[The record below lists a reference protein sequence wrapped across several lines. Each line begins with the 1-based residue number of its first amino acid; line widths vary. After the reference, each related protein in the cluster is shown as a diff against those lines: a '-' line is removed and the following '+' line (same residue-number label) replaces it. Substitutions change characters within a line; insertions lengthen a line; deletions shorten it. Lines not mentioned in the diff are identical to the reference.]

1 MTDAPHLTPVHA
13 GAGRITQ
20 PDGSPRRARR
30 GERMDRADL
39 DQQGRAGR
47 IARVL
52 GRGIPAAGPGER
64 NAAGSSGFR
73 AVASNPVAV
82 HAAVLTGFI
91 AAGIAVTWPRA
102 SYLAGRL
109 PATRDAGSYVW
120 GFWWVA
126 RQVEHFG
133 NPWFTRYIAAPA
145 GAQLGLHA
153 LMPLPGVLMMPVT
166 IAFGP
171 SASYN
176 LLAIAMPGLLCYAM
190 YRVGRLWLPSQAGA
204 IAAGA
209 FFGLSSMLAWRSW
222 YHLKLAAGV
231 LFLPLALE
239 AAVRLIRRPG
249 WRQAVVLGL
258 VVGGA
263 LLTDQEMAV
272 LVLILACVALLPWL
286 LRRPPAGGR
295 PWPAIAARLWPA
307 ALAAGVM
314 LVVASPQIIAII
326 RQTRSGG
333 ATSPPGDLGASYLAY
348 AVQFPRMFELSPR
361 VTAFGVPASSA
372 LIYHGRITDGI
383 PTYGLVLTVLV
394 VLGLLVAWRRRGAWL
409 LALLWLGCA
418 VLALGPVLRIGNH
431 VYVPAAATL
440 NGLRV
445 SDLMPYTWFV
455 HIPVLSGFREPARI
469 LMLGLVPAA
478 LLAGAAVNWLRYHA
492 APVIVVVLALGV
504 LEAGWSGNPRIRS
517 MPTALPAVDR
527 PIAADHS
534 ASLVVDVPY
543 GLRGG
548 TKIIGGRFDP
558 EAQVL
563 ATADGHP
570 RAVGFLSRIPG
581 PTIAVMEKHAFFTRL
596 IATQQGQRSTPAQ
609 LAAARLDARR
619 LGIGW
624 VLVWKWHGRIRP
636 SIRYLHETGFR
647 FDYKADGVKVYRPP
661 ASAARTPVPGRRPPG
676 RLDPGTDPGN
686 FAGHF
691 QGPFR
696 ISRQDLPRCLPTR
709 LARGPP
715 RSCRPVRAAALA
727 TLRSR

>member
-1 MTDAPHLTPVHA
+1 VSL
-13 GAGRITQ
+13 
-20 PDGSPRRARR
+20 
-30 GERMDRADL
+30 
-39 DQQGRAGR
+39 
-47 IARVL
+47 
-52 GRGIPAAGPGER
+52 AGPQQ
-64 NAAGSSGFR
+64 AGTGLADTGPAGPEPAGTGRDGQGASGLARSR
-73 AVASNPVAV
+73 ALARHPVTI
-82 HAAVLTGFI
+82 HLAVLAGFI
-91 AAGIAVTWPRA
+91 GAGIAVSWPRA
-102 SYLAGRL
+102 TYLAGRL
-109 PATRDAGSYVW
+109 PASRDAGSYVW
-120 GFWWVA
+120 GFWWIA
-126 RQVEHFG
+126 HQVEHFG
-133 NPWFTRYIAAPA
+133 NPWFTRYIDAPA

-176 LLAIAMPGLLCYAM
+176 LLAIAMPGLMCYAM

-222 YHLKLAAGV
+222 YHLNLAAGV

-239 AAVRLIRRPG
+239 AAVRLTRRPG
-249 WRQAVVLGL
+249 WRRAVVLGL

-295 PWPAIAARLWPA
+295 PWPAVAARLRPA
-307 ALAAGVM
+307 ALAAGVA
-314 LVVASPQIIAII
+314 VVFASPQIIAVI
-326 RQTRSGG
+326 QLARSGG
-333 ATSPPGDLGASYLAY
+333 ASSPASLLTSSYLGNS
-348 AVQFPRMFELSPR
+348 VIFPRMFELSPR

-372 LIYHGRITDGI
+372 LIYHGRTGDGV

-394 VLGLLVAWRRRGAWL
+394 LLGLLAAWRRRGAWL

-431 VYVPAAATL
+431 IFTPVAGTL

-492 APVIVVVLALGV
+492 APVIVVVVALGV
-504 LEAGWSGNPRIRS
+504 LEAGWSGNPGVGS

-548 TKIIGGRFDP
+548 TDAYGNQFDP

-570 RAVGFLSRIPG
+570 RAVGFLSRVPA
-581 PTIAVMEKHAFFTRL
+581 PTVAATKKHAFFAQL
-596 IATQQGQRSTPAQ
+596 IAIGRGQQSTPAQ

-624 VLVWKWHGRIRP
+624 VLVWRWSGRNLA

-647 FDYKADGVKVYRPP
+647 FDYTADGVKVYRPDVP
-661 ASAARTPVPGRRPPG
+661 AGSPAGR
-676 RLDPGTDPGN
+676 
-686 FAGHF
+686 
-691 QGPFR
+691 
-696 ISRQDLPRCLPTR
+696 
-709 LARGPP
+709 
-715 RSCRPVRAAALA
+715 
-727 TLRSR
+727 

>member
-1 MTDAPHLTPVHA
+1 VH
-13 GAGRITQ
+13 
-20 PDGSPRRARR
+20 
-30 GERMDRADL
+30 
-39 DQQGRAGR
+39 
-47 IARVL
+47 
-52 GRGIPAAGPGER
+52 
-64 NAAGSSGFR
+64 
-73 AVASNPVAV
+73 VAV
-82 HAAVLTGFI
+82 LAGFI
-91 AAGIAVTWPRA
+91 GAGIAVSWPRA
-102 SYLAGRL
+102 TYLAGRL

-153 LMPLPGVLMMPVT
+153 LMPLEGVLMMPVT
-166 IAFGP
+166 VAFGP

-176 LLAIAMPGLLCYAM
+176 LLSVVMPGLLCYAM
-190 YRVGRLWLPSQAGA
+190 YRVARLWLPSQAGA

-209 FFGLSSMLAWRSW
+209 FFGLSSMLTWRSW
-222 YHLKLAAGV
+222 YHLNLAAGV

-249 WRQAVVLGL
+249 WRRAVVLGL
-258 VVGGA
+258 VAGGA

-272 LVLILACVALLPWL
+272 LVLILTFVALLPWL
-286 LRRPPAGGR
+286 LRRPV
-295 PWPAIAARLWPA
+295 AAKLRSA

-314 LVVASPQIIAII
+314 LVVASPQIIAVIQ
-326 RQTRSGG
+326 QTRSGG
-333 ATSPPGDLGASYLAY
+333 ATSPPGDLAASYLAY
-348 AVQFPRMFELSPR
+348 AVQFPRMFEFSPR
-361 VTAFGVPASSA
+361 VTDFG
-372 LIYHGRITDGI
+372 LGGLGFIYNGPITDGI
-383 PTYGLVLTVLV
+383 PTYGLVLSVLV
-394 VLGLLVAWRRRGAWL
+394 VLGLLVAWRRRSAWL

-418 VLALGPVLRIGNH
+418 VLALGPVLRIGTH
-431 VYVPAAATL
+431 VFVPDAVTM

-445 SDLMPYTWFV
+445 SAVMPYTWFV

-504 LEAGWSGNPRIRS
+504 LEAGWSGNPGIGS

-548 TKIIGGRFDP
+548 TNIIGGRFDP

-570 RAVGFLSRIPG
+570 RAVGFLSRIPS
-581 PTIAVMEKHAFFTRL
+581 PTIAVIEKHAFFTRL
-596 IATQQGQRSTPAQ
+596 IATQQGQRNTPAQ
-609 LAAARLDARR
+609 LAAARLDARH

-624 VLVWKWHGRIRP
+624 VLAWKWHGRILP

-647 FDYKADGVKVYRPP
+647 LDYKADGVKVYRPII
-661 ASAARTPVPGRRPPG
+661 PV
-676 RLDPGTDPGN
+676 GN
-686 FAGHF
+686 SAGH
-691 QGPFR
+691 R
-696 ISRQDLPRCLPTR
+696 V
-709 LARGPP
+709 A
-715 RSCRPVRAAALA
+715 
-727 TLRSR
+727 

>member
-1 MTDAPHLTPVHA
+1 
-13 GAGRITQ
+13 
-20 PDGSPRRARR
+20 
-30 GERMDRADL
+30 MDRADL

-176 LLAIAMPGLLCYAM
+176 LLAIAMPGLMCYAM

-222 YHLKLAAGV
+222 YHLNLAAGV

-249 WRQAVVLGL
+249 WRRAVVLGL

-272 LVLILACVALLPWL
+272 LVVILTGMALLSWL
-286 LRRPPAGGR
+286 LRPPMKAKL
-295 PWPAIAARLWPA
+295 RLA
-307 ALAAGVM
+307 ALAA
-314 LVVASPQIIAII
+314 LVCGLVASPQLIAIAQQAI
-326 RQTRSGG
+326 AGG
-333 ATSPPGDLGASYLAY
+333 ATSPSGSLAVSYVHGA
-348 AVQFPRMFELSPR
+348 QFPEMMAVSPR
-361 VTAFGVPASSA
+361 VADFGLADFL
-372 LIYHGRITDGI
+372 LIYRGTTIDGI
-383 PTYGLVLTVLV
+383 QTYGLVLTVLAMA
-394 VLGLLVAWRRRGAWL
+394 GLILARRRRSAVL
-409 LALLWLGCA
+409 LALLWLGSA
-418 VLALGPVLRIGNH
+418 ALSLGSSLRIGT
-431 VYVPAAATL
+431 YTFVPAAEVWS
-440 NGLRV
+440 GVRV
-445 SDLMPYTWFV
+445 SAVMPYTWFV
-455 HIPVLSGFREPARI
+455 QIPGLSGFREASRI
-469 LMLGLVPAA
+469 MMLGLVPAA

-492 APVIVVVLALGV
+492 VKAIIVVAALGL
-504 LEAGWSGNPRIRS
+504 LEAGWSGNPDIGS
-517 MPTALPAVDR
+517 VPTALPAVDR

-534 ASLVVDVPY
+534 GSLVVDVPF

-548 TKIIGGRFDP
+548 TDRYGAPFDP

-563 ATADGHP
+563 AAADGHP
-570 RAVGFLSRIPG
+570 RAVAFLSRIPS
-581 PTIAVMEKHAFFTRL
+581 PTVAGMRKHPFFARL
-596 IATQQGQRSTPAQ
+596 VATQVGEHSTPAQ
-609 LAAARLDARR
+609 LAAARLDARNLR
-619 LGIGW
+619 IGW
-624 VLVWKWHGRIRP
+624 VLVWDLRSQSPALLSYVRE
-636 SIRYLHETGFR
+636 SGFR
-647 FDYKADGVKVYRPP
+647 LDYTADGVEVYRRRSTLAVLPGDRGAIDSVTGQCP
-661 ASAARTPVPGRRPPG
+661 AAAAACKGRRRRPSD
-676 RLDPGTDPGN
+676 LGT
-686 FAGHF
+686 
-691 QGPFR
+691 R
-696 ISRQDLPRCLPTR
+696 R
-709 LARGPP
+709 
-715 RSCRPVRAAALA
+715 
-727 TLRSR
+727 